1 MREKLINVDKM
12 KECVKAPLANTMK
25 EEEAWRWYDI
35 ANCYSYAIG
44 MFVDIDFLKP
54 GEISK
59 MELKRQYTD
68 EDILERVIGD
78 LEALGLETTISSL
91 EEPIEDNDSWK
102 IAIMNTGPKDIHE
115 LYDYHF
121 LKQGK
126 NMLWY
131 HKRPY
136 EQFPS
141 NYDSR
146 HRAIDN
152 PETATFAFSYHL
164 VAYLV
169 VRLQDKSTN

>member
-35 ANCYSYAIG
+35 TNCYSYAIG
-44 MFVDIDFLKP
+44 MFVDIEFLKP

-59 MELKRQYTD
+59 MELKKQYTD

-78 LEALGLETTISSL
+78 LEALGLETSISSL

-115 LYDYHF
+115 L
-121 LKQGK
+121 
-126 NMLWY
+126 Y

-169 VRLQDKSTN
+169 VRLQDKTTN